1 MCAFLLPLRC
11 LIEYIN
17 NTMSFL
23 PKRRFCGLRNTCCH
37 CVFNSNSCGGT
48 TPWTDQHSCVHH
60 NLLCDWSTISLL
72 CKRSGHCYKG
82 TFCRKTSAETSVVL
96 DSAAKPYCLREHA
109 DQLLEQGSGYIQ
121 HFNSDSNL
129 LCNLYDICFNL
140 FCYPVQGM
148 ATHGGWWYYWHLQWL
163 PYYYRGDLFIACLQR
178 C

>member
-23 PKRRFCGLRNTCCH
+23 PKCRFCGLRNTCCH

-48 TPWTDQHSCVHH
+48 SPWTDQHSCVHH

-140 FCYPVQGM
+140 FCYPFQGM